1 MSTKITTFNKIIDLL
16 TLANAEFEIA
26 EHEPVYTSEQAAS
39 IRGLGLK
46 SGAKSLLL
54 KINSDFKMFVLPGDQ
69 KMDMRKVKRL
79 VSAKKIRFA
88 TPAEVENITGTQ
100 IGAVYPFGIIAGV
113 DMYVDKKLAENEV
126 IAFNP
131 GLHHKSIIMKYE
143 EYAKVTRPKLV
154 DFTEDIDL

>member
-1 MSTKITTFNKIIDLL
+1 
-16 TLANAEFEIA
+16 
-26 EHEPVYTSEQAAS
+26 
-39 IRGLGLK
+39 
-46 SGAKSLLL
+46 
-54 KINSDFKMFVLPGDQ
+54 
-69 KMDMRKVKRL
+69 MRKVKRL

>member
-1 MSTKITTFNKIIDLL
+1 MSRIDTFNKIIDLL
-16 TLANAEFEIA
+16 NLAKADFEIV

-69 KMDMRKVKRL
+69 KLDMRKVKRL

-88 TPAEVENITGTQ
+88 TPAEVEDITGTQ

-113 DMYVDKKLAENEV
+113 EMFVDRKLAENDV

-131 GLHHKSIIMKYE
+131 AVHHKSIIMKFD
-143 EYAKVTRPKLV
+143 EYTKVTKPKLA
-154 DFTEDIDL
+154 DFTEE